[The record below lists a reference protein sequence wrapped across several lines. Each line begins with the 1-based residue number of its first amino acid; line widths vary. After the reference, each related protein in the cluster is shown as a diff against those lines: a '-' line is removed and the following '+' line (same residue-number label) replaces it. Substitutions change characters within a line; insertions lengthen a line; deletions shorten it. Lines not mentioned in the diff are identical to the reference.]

1 MPALDSCHQ
10 QMVNALIKA
19 GWNVNTAP
27 VYLRA
32 EKLVAIPDIQATLN
46 NGSVQQIIVVEV
58 KCFLDERL
66 DQDELY
72 RAIGQYLVYRQV
84 LRTRQLDIPLYLAIA
99 IQVYQRLF
107 VKQVVNAIIHESRL
121 KLIVVDLE
129 REEVI
134 QWLE

>member
-1 MPALDSCHQ
+1 
-10 QMVNALIKA
+10 
-19 GWNVNTAP
+19 
-27 VYLRA
+27 
-32 EKLVAIPDIQATLN
+32 
-46 NGSVQQIIVVEV
+46 
-58 KCFLDERL
+58 
-66 DQDELY
+66 
-72 RAIGQYLVYRQV
+72 
-84 LRTRQLDIPLYLAIA
+84 LYLAIP